1 MDNSFKIYIKPEL
14 FDHLIYPISVK
25 LDDEKIISLFR
36 KLHIL
41 SEIDFK
47 ISMKEWLKNAMEIGL
62 TKTEATVLF
71 QTFKIFEDD
80 LPDNS
85 KFTKNRYES
94 STNNKNSVD
103 IRYFGLFFAL
113 QSFAQRTK
121 ISLII
126 DKTEKNPNYF
136 VTPLSSPRGKSSNTY
151 RLASQGLEY
160 KFIYNY
166 IRSNLKLFLRIVAS
180 DIHNSETTINAN
192 EFNTLKFLF
201 TIEEDKINSFNEKN
215 KRSNITTLSNLLH
228 CFDNLPPITKINM
241 NIINEFLS
249 SALSTS
255 APELS
260 NYKIIKDLSKCVTL
274 KIGIE
279 FQNKNLL
286 ITNCNDTYI
295 YINTNVLNCK
305 ISLCTN
311 CTIVIAVAS
320 KIITI
325 DKCENC
331 NICFISN
338 FARISNMIDSNIY
351 LFSVN
356 EPILFGDNRG
366 LSLGPHNVTY
376 NDLYLHLKE
385 SRLTISQNSYK
396 NFSSPIYLNNHNKEH
411 INIIKP
417 EDFNTIVVP
426 FDTKDPFNYI
436 LTPKP
441 YLEVI
446 QKRYNNYAN
455 IQKMIKEAGFQES
468 QEKAFHIALQG
479 YFREWLVTSGNFKP
493 MNDLVKMIDEPYGI
507 GPLNSK

>member
-1 MDNSFKIYIKPEL
+1 MENSFKICIIPEI

-47 ISMKEWLKNAMEIGL
+47 ISMKEWLKNAIEIGL
-62 TKTEATVLF
+62 SKTEATILF
-71 QTFKIFEDD
+71 QTFKIYEDD

-85 KFTKNRYES
+85 QFTKNRYES
-94 STNNKNSVD
+94 SSNNKNSVD
-103 IRYFGLFFAL
+103 VRYFGLFFAL
-113 QSFAQRTK
+113 QSFSQRTK
-121 ISLII
+121 ISLIV

-136 VTPLSSPRGKSSNTY
+136 VSPLSSPRGKSSNNY
-151 RLASQGLEY
+151 RFASQGLEY

-166 IRSNLKLFLRIVAS
+166 IKSNLKLFLRIVAS

-201 TIEEDKINSFNEKN
+201 TIEDNKFNKN
-215 KRSNITTLSNLLH
+215 KKNNGSSLSNLLH

-241 NIINEFLS
+241 NIINEFLLS
-249 SALSTS
+249 TLSTS

-260 NYKIIKDLSKCVTL
+260 NYNIIKGLSKCVTI
-274 KIGIE
+274 KTGNE

-286 ITNCNDTYI
+286 ISNCDDTYI
-295 YINTNVLNCK
+295 YINTNVSNCK

-311 CTIVIAVAS
+311 CTIVVAVAS
-320 KIITI
+320 KIVSI

-331 NICFISN
+331 NICIISN
-338 FARISNMIDSNIY
+338 FTRISNMIDSNIY
-351 LFSVN
+351 LFSVY
-356 EPILFGDNRG
+356 EPILYGDNRG
-366 LSLGPHNVTY
+366 LRLGPHNVTY

-396 NFSSPIYLNNHNKEH
+396 NFSLPIYLNNNNKEH

-417 EDFNTIVVP
+417 EEFNTIVVP

-441 YLEVI
+441 YLEII

-493 MNDLVKMIDEPYGI
+493 MNDLVKMIDEPFGI

>member
-14 FDHLIYPISVK
+14 FDHLIYPINVK

-36 KLHIL
+36 KLHIM

-47 ISMKEWLKNAMEIGL
+47 IPMKEWLKNASEIGL

-71 QTFKIFEDD
+71 QTFKIYEGD
-80 LPDNS
+80 LPES
-85 KFTKNRYES
+85 SSSTKNRYES

-103 IRYFGLFFAL
+103 VRYFGLFFAL
-113 QSFAQRTK
+113 QSFSQRTK
-121 ISLII
+121 ISLKV
-126 DKTEKNPNYF
+126 DKTEKNPSYF
-136 VTPLSSPRGKSSNTY
+136 TSPLSSPRGKSSNNY

-160 KFIYNY
+160 QFILNY
-166 IRSNLKLFLRIVAS
+166 IKSNLKLFLRIVAS
-180 DIHNSETTINAN
+180 DIHNTETTICAN

-201 TIEEDKINSFNEKN
+201 TIEDNKHNSIHDKN
-215 KRSNITTLSNLLH
+215 KKGVSLSNYLH
-228 CFDNLPPITKINM
+228 CFDNLPPVTKINM
-241 NIINEFLS
+241 NIINEFL
-249 SALSTS
+249 LSTLSNS

-260 NYKIIKDLSKCVTL
+260 NYCTIKGLSKCVTI
-274 KIGIE
+274 KTGNE
-279 FQNKNLL
+279 YQNKNLL
-286 ITNCNDTYI
+286 ISNCDDTYI
-295 YINTNVLNCK
+295 YINTNVSNCK

-320 KIITI
+320 KIITL
-325 DKCENC
+325 DKCEKC
-331 NICFISN
+331 NICIISN
-338 FARISNMIDSNIY
+338 FTRISNMIDSNVY

-356 EPILFGDNRG
+356 EPILYGDNRG
-366 LSLGPHNVTY
+366 LRLGPHNVTY
-376 NDLYLHLKE
+376 NELYIHVKE

-396 NFSSPIYLNNHNKEH
+396 NFSLPIYLNNNNNKEH

-417 EDFNTIVVP
+417 EEFTTIVVP
-426 FDTKDPFNYI
+426 FEANDPFNYI

-479 YFREWLVTSGNFKP
+479 FFREWLVTSGNFKP

>member
-1 MDNSFKIYIKPEL
+1 MDNNSFKIYIKPEL

-47 ISMKEWLKNAMEIGL
+47 IPMKEWLKNAMEIGL
-62 TKTEATVLF
+62 TKVEATVLF
-71 QTFKIFEDD
+71 QTFKIYEGDQ
-80 LPDNS
+80 PES
-85 KFTKNRYES
+85 QPSTKNRYES

-103 IRYFGLFFAL
+103 VRYFGLFFAL
-113 QSFAQRTK
+113 QSFSQRTK
-121 ISLII
+121 ISLIL

-136 VTPLSSPRGKSSNTY
+136 TSPLSSPRGKSSNNY
-151 RLASQGLEY
+151 RLANQGMEY
-160 KFIYNY
+160 QFILNY
-166 IRSNLKLFLRIVAS
+166 IKSNLKLFLRIVAS
-180 DIHNSETTINAN
+180 DIHNTETTINAN

-201 TIEEDKINSFNEKN
+201 TIEDNNHNSLHDKN
-215 KRSNITTLSNLLH
+215 KKNYSLSNHLH
-228 CFDNLPPITKINM
+228 CFDNLPPVTKINM

-260 NYKIIKDLSKCVTL
+260 NYATIKGLSKCVTI
-274 KIGIE
+274 KTGNE
-279 FQNKNLL
+279 YQNKNLL
-286 ITNCNDTYI
+286 ISNCDDTYI
-295 YINTNVLNCK
+295 YINTNVSNCK

-320 KIITI
+320 KIISI
-325 DKCENC
+325 DKCEKC
-331 NICFISN
+331 NICIITN
-338 FARISNMIDSNIY
+338 FTRISNMIDSNVY
-351 LFSVN
+351 LFSVY
-356 EPILFGDNRG
+356 EPILYGDNRG
-366 LSLGPHNVTY
+366 LKLGPHNVTY
-376 NDLYLHLKE
+376 NDLYLHVKE

-396 NFSSPIYLNNHNKEH
+396 NFSLPIYLNNNNKEH
-411 INIIKP
+411 VYIIKP
-417 EDFNTIVVP
+417 EEFTTIVVP
-426 FDTKDPFNYI
+426 FDVKDPFNYI

-441 YLEVI
+441 YLEVV
-446 QKRYNNYAN
+446 QKRYSNYNN

-479 YFREWLVTSGNFKP
+479 FFREWLVTSGNFKP